1 MGVNIHTLRIAM
13 IAVGTVLTAV
23 VVAFCGRIGF
33 IGFMIP
39 LVGRKFVGP
48 GMERLLPASMLLGS
62 ILLLVVYDLAY
73 IAGLTSYLNLFTS
86 SIGGVV
92 LLVTLLKKGGTGR
105 AAE

>member
-1 MGVNIHTLRIAM
+1 
-13 IAVGTVLTAV
+13 
-23 VVAFCGRIGF
+23 VVAFCGHIGF

-92 LLVTLLKKGGTGR
+92 LLVTLLKKRGTGR